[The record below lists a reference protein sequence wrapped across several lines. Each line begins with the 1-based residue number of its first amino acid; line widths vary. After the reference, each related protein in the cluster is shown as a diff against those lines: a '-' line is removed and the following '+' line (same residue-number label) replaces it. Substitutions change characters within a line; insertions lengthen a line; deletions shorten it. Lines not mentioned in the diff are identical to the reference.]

1 MLKLL
6 LKLILQVLY
15 FFGGATRKFKITC
28 MTFVDL
34 HYITGISTSQSENL

>member
-15 FFGGATRKFKITC
+15 LSDGATRKFKITC
-28 MTFVDL
+28 MTYSYGFTL
-34 HYITGISTSQSENL
+34 YF